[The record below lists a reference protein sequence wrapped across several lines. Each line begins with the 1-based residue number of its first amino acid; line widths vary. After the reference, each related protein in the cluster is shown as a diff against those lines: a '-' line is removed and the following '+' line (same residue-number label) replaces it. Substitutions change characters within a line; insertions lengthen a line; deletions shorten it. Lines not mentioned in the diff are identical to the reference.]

1 MIRRF
6 FRSFTM
12 SISLVA
18 IPGTLMPSAQAQVI
32 QPGAEPQPSPGSPNV
47 EPPRAPRTRQAI
59 PPART
64 RPAPQADAPT
74 AGMRRPMLS
83 AFVAPGGLSEPLEN
97 LLADLGYES
106 GKTVPLTPHTT
117 FDLAYKCYADGRYSD
132 AMVFASHGL
141 RMCNDARLH
150 LIKGVCE
157 LQRGMVTAA
166 ELTAVDYRN
175 AIAGQ
180 QLFGID
186 VARERINDS
195 MALRFS
201 DIVEYQATGR

>member
-1 MIRRF
+1 MIRSAL
-6 FRSFTM
+6 RSFTVA
-12 SISLVA
+12 ISLVGISCA
-18 IPGTLMPSAQAQVI
+18 LLPSADGQVT
-32 QPGAEPQPSPGSPNV
+32 QPEPEPQPSPGSPNV
-47 EPPRAPRTRQAI
+47 EPPRPPRTRPVM

-64 RPAPQADAPT
+64 RPALQSDVPPAA
-74 AGMRRPMLS
+74 MRRPMLS
-83 AFVAPGGLSEPLEN
+83 AFIVPAGLSEPLEN

-117 FDLAYKCYADGRYSD
+117 FDIAYKCYADGRYSD

-175 AIAGQ
+175 AIAAQ

-186 VARERINDS
+186 AARERINDA

-201 DIVEYQATGR
+201 DVVEYQATGR